1 VGLDG
6 VIAMDRS
13 CVTHPTVRVVFA
25 ETEPIA
31 AVMVAEPMPEL
42 VARPCEPVVLL
53 ITATVAE
60 ELVQVTFV
68 VMFFVLWSE

>member
-1 VGLDG
+1 M
-6 VIAMDRS
+6 AMDTS
-13 CVTHPTVRVVFA
+13 CVAHPTARVVFA

-31 AVMVAEPMPEL
+31 AVMVVEPIPEL
-42 VARPCEPVVLL
+42 VARPCDPVLL
-53 ITATVAE
+53 LMTATVAD